1 MSMMSIARQPTWRE
15 LVALLSVTGCL
26 ALPPGQAAAQPS
38 SPFNLTCGNGEV
50 LVGIQG
56 RQGWWMDRISP
67 RCRAV
72 SNDGTLASAVTTRG
86 GAGGTGGTALGPYD
100 CRAGEVM
107 VGLSGSQGSNGHVLY
122 VHQVICAPWAAATR
136 TAGTPT
142 RTRSAFPQKSPPLVN
157 GTWLAQSCF
166 QGQVATALVG
176 RAGDYVD
183 RLTGLGCRHVAGATV
198 PQPAPRPQPVAASGP
213 ITAAPG
219 LIEPSGTYNV
229 SLCPDPDNPRFRWNA
244 VPNAAAYTVEFRNLS
259 KNRQTTRRVSTT
271 WSYAPGRF
279 LEGDQYQWRVRGS
292 NASGDGPWSQPMQFA
307 GVEGAQKTPCVIGS
321 TTRPYF

>member
-1 MSMMSIARQPTWRE
+1 
-15 LVALLSVTGCL
+15 
-26 ALPPGQAAAQPS
+26 
-38 SPFNLTCGNGEV
+38 
-50 LVGIQG
+50 
-56 RQGWWMDRISP
+56 MDRISP

-198 PQPAPRPQPVAASGP
+198 PQPAPRPQPVARVRPDHRRAGP
-213 ITAAPG
+213 DRAVRHAT
-219 LIEPSGTYNV
+219 TCRY
-229 SLCPDPDNPRFRWNA
+229 CPDPDNPRFRWNA
-244 VPNAAAYTVEFRNLS
+244 CSATRPPTPSSSATSRRTGRRLVGSARPGA
-259 KNRQTTRRVSTT
+259 TRRGGSSRATST
-271 WSYAPGRF
+271 SG
-279 LEGDQYQWRVRGS
+279 
-292 NASGDGPWSQPMQFA
+292 ASGARMPRGRARGRS
-307 GVEGAQKTPCVIGS
+307 PCSSRV
-321 TTRPYF
+321 